1 MFNPP
6 VIKPKGYAYG
16 GLVNQPSLRPATI
29 QTELDALTNDLRKTN
44 KPKKTKE
51 TPSNEKEEF
60 KDAEEFK
67 EWVKLN
73 TESDEKTDEVF
84 FIQPKTGE
92 KIAIGNSPETNV
104 LLYEVFKEQTGR
116 EGDALDAIADM
127 DIRQFQKSPTQSK
140 DFSLELETI
149 RKNKPTG
156 SAEAMA
162 AYSAVPFDGS
172 VVGTVQKRM
181 AMSDL
186 AKTQA
191 QTDAAN
197 QRQFMAYRRPG
208 EQEYS
213 LTPQAIS
220 QEEAASLGYEFAP
233 MELAKEINPAKGDFL
248 ETAILAGRVP
258 NSITNS
264 FFKEKYGLDV
274 DSSISEEQKLD
285 NTLKQI
291 EILKE
296 SRNLQPGKEPTEFKR
311 FVDARLPGLYT
322 RGTKD
327 PLMYKLEVHEKPN
340 GDVEYRPSP
349 DIDGVFA
356 DIYNAIQYTQDSK
369 EELELAKELV
379 SPTGFGSLPKLQN
392 TINKLLAN
400 VQGVD
405 VNASDAEK
413 LRRWAKNFTAKNITT
428 ILGESNRTISDAD
441 RKRAEDIVAID
452 SGNWEDIGSARNAI
466 NELLPIFDAPAK
478 NAESAYQALINAGE
492 SYGFSDKLLDTERR
506 LFERRKRGKGF
517 TAMPQSSEI
526 LYGEIEEMPIG
537 ATTDFEFDFTQ

>member
-29 QTELDALTNDLRKTN
+29 QTELNSLTNDLRKTN

-116 EGDALDAIADM
+116 EGDALDAIANM
-127 DIRQFQKSPTQSK
+127 DIRQFQKSPTQEK

-149 RKNKPTG
+149 RKNKPIG

-191 QTDAAN
+191 QTDATN
-197 QRQFMAYRRPG
+197 QRQFMAYRKPG

-233 MELAKEINPAKGDFL
+233 MELAKEVNPAKGDFL

-264 FFKEKYGLDV
+264 FFKERYGLDV

-327 PLMYKLEVHEKPN
+327 PLKYKLEVHEKPN

-369 EELELAKELV
+369 EQLELAKELV

-466 NELLPIFDAPAK
+466 NELLPIFDAPAQ

-526 LYGEIEEMPIG
+526 LYEEINEMPIG